1 MAETD
6 ETTSPTLIRRQLGR
20 FLREAREGR
29 GLSIV
34 TAAREVQLSFNA
46 LQRLETGKTV
56 SPRRQDVRELCSLYE
71 VEADETVKAV
81 GLASRAAAAKGED
94 GVTSFGGLFSD
105 AFNMYVGM
113 ECAARK
119 LISYQEMVP
128 GLLQTAAYARAMISS
143 FLVEGSADDI
153 DRRVEVRMDR
163 QVIVTRKA
171 RPLVLEVLLHES
183 ALHRMVGGPA
193 VMAAQLRQLA
203 EISKLPN
210 VSLRVHPFSAGF
222 VWGLPAVPFVLLD
235 FGIDG
240 RGEANEPPIVY
251 LDGAMSSD
259 LYIEKRDVVE
269 RYHDFADAVR
279 RTTLD
284 ETLTRD
290 LLRQVARR
298 YDSER

>member
-1 MAETD
+1 MAAMD
-6 ETTSPTLIRRQLGR
+6 EGTSPTLMRRQLGR

-56 SPRRQDVRELCSLYE
+56 SPRRQDVRELCTLYE
-71 VEADETVKAV
+71 IDSDETMKAV
-81 GLASRAAAAKGED
+81 GLASRAAARGED
-94 GVTSFGGLFSD
+94 GVTSLGGLFSD
-105 AFNMYVGM
+105 AFNMYVRM
-113 ECAARK
+113 ERAARK
-119 LISYQEMVP
+119 VISYQEMVP
-128 GLLQTAAYARAMISS
+128 GLLQTAAYARAMTKA
-143 FLVEGSADDI
+143 FLVEGSEEDI
-153 DRRVEVRMDR
+153 ERRVEVRMDR
-163 QVIVTRKA
+163 QVIVTRKT
-171 RPLVLEVLLHES
+171 RPLSLEVLLHES
-183 ALHRMVGGPA
+183 ALHRMVGSPS
-193 VMAAQLRQLA
+193 VMAAQLRHLA

-235 FGIDG
+235 FGIDS
-240 RGEANEPPIVY
+240 RGESIEPPIVY

-259 LYIEKRDVVE
+259 LYIEKRDVVQ

-284 ETLTRD
+284 EALTRD

-298 YDSER
+298 FDGER